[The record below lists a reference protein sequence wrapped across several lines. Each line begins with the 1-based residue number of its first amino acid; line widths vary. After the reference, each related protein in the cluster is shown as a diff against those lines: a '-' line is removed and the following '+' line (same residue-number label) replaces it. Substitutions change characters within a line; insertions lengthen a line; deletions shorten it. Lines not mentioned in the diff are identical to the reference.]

1 MSGIHC
7 VGMWTMES
15 KLRSE
20 KSDRRCERSPVVGER
35 RTLKIQIEIN
45 LNPGCA
51 MEREV
56 HPSHY
61 FCAFTLYVCKVL
73 HEGLRVVLS
82 LFVKIEL

>member
-1 MSGIHC
+1 MSGIHY

-20 KSDRRCERSPVVGER
+20 KSDGGCERSPVVGER

-61 FCAFTLYVCKVL
+61 S
-73 HEGLRVVLS
+73 VLS
-82 LFVKIEL
+82 LFMCAKCYMKG